1 MKIRLTTD
9 SMILDVWRKHP
20 SGYAVLKVAQTTK
33 IEAVDTGKRIALVR
47 VSPNAD
53 VRVSPNAD
61 RAARQLEKIREEFD
75 IDPNGFAP
83 RVVVVPW
90 LLTEDP
96 RNEQFFRRAKVIV
109 GV

>member
-53 VRVSPNAD
+53 

-90 LLTEDP
+90 LITEDP

>member
-47 VSPNAD
+47 VSPNE
-53 VRVSPNAD
+53 D
-61 RAARQLEKIREEFD
+61 RAARQLEKIREVFD

-90 LLTEDP
+90 LITEDP
-96 RNEQFFRRAKVIV
+96 RNEQFMRRAKVIV

>member
-20 SGYAVLKVAQTTK
+20 SGYAVLKIAQTTK

-47 VSPNAD
+47 VSPNE
-53 VRVSPNAD
+53 D
-61 RAARQLEKIREEFD
+61 RAARQLEKIREVFD

-90 LLTEDP
+90 LITEDP
-96 RNEQFFRRAKVIV
+96 RNEQFMRRAKVIV

>member
-9 SMILDVWRKHP
+9 SMMLDVWRKHP

-53 VRVSPNAD
+53 
-61 RAARQLEKIREEFD
+61 RAARQLEKIREELD

-83 RVVVVPW
+83 CVVVVPW
-90 LLTEDP
+90 LITEDP
-96 RNEQFFRRAKVIV
+96 RSEQFFRRAKVIV

>member
-9 SMILDVWRKHP
+9 SMMLDVWRKHP

-53 VRVSPNAD
+53 
-61 RAARQLEKIREEFD
+61 RAARQLEKIREAF
-75 IDPNGFAP
+75 
-83 RVVVVPW
+83 R
-90 LLTEDP
+90 LTKKQQP
-96 RNEQFFRRAKVIV
+96 SKSTKKP
-109 GV
+109 

>member
-33 IEAVDTGKRIALVR
+33 IEAVDTGKRIALAR
-47 VSPNAD
+47 VP
-53 VRVSPNAD
+53 PNAD

>member
-9 SMILDVWRKHP
+9 SMMLDVWRKQP

-33 IEAVDTGKRIALVR
+33 IEAVDTGKRIAL
-47 VSPNAD
+47 

>member
-53 VRVSPNAD
+53 
-61 RAARQLEKIREEFD
+61 RAARQLEKIREVFD

-83 RVVVVPW
+83 RVVIVQW
-90 LLTEDP
+90 DISIDP
-96 RNEQFFRRAKVIV
+96 RNEQFMRRAKVIV

>member
-20 SGYAVLKVAQTTK
+20 SGYAVLKIAQTTK

-47 VSPNAD
+47 VSPNE
-53 VRVSPNAD
+53 D

-90 LLTEDP
+90 FLTEDP
-96 RNEQFFRRAKVIV
+96 RNEQFFRRARVIV

>member
-9 SMILDVWRKHP
+9 SMILDAWRKHP
-20 SGYAVLKVAQTTK
+20 SGYAVLKVTPTTK

-47 VSPNAD
+47 VSPNE
-53 VRVSPNAD
+53 D
-61 RAARQLEKIREEFD
+61 RAARQLEKIREVFD

-90 LLTEDP
+90 LITEDP
-96 RNEQFFRRAKVIV
+96 RNEQFMRRAKVIV

>member
-53 VRVSPNAD
+53 
-61 RAARQLEKIREEFD
+61 RAARQLEKIREVFD

-90 LLTEDP
+90 LITEDP
-96 RNEQFFRRAKVIV
+96 RNEQFMRRAKVIV